1 VAEQVTESAAEPEKR
16 TSAGSGDEPAGELL
30 ELATKV
36 ASQARAGEQLEV
48 YASRGVEVDVRAY
61 EGEIES
67 LSSATSAGVG
77 VRLVTGGRQ
86 GFAYAGSLEEAVL
99 AETLAEA
106 RDNATFATPDEHVGL
121 AEPDGVAPASLD
133 LWDESVLSVPTA
145 TKVALALELERRVR
159 GVDHRVRQVAYCDYG
174 DMAFESAVASS
185 TGIAASARR
194 TMCSLSVM
202 AIAGEGAHSQT
213 GTGFSA
219 GRGLGSLDSARTAV
233 DAVERAT
240 RLLGATKAKSA
251 RLVVVLDPR
260 VTSTLLGI
268 VSSALSGEAVTKG
281 RSFFAGH
288 MGEEVAVGAL
298 GLVDDP
304 TDARAFGASRY
315 DAEGLACRRNV
326 LIEGGILRGF
336 VFDTVAA
343 RRAST
348 SSTAS
353 AVRGGYASTP
363 VAGCRAL
370 SLSPGDLDAR
380 RIMAEVGEGLYV
392 QSVTGVHSGA
402 NPVSG
407 DFSVGAEG
415 LMVRGGDLAE
425 PVREV
430 TIASTLQ
437 KMLQSVLHIGGDVEW
452 LPGLA
457 AGQTVAIGNM
467 ALSGA

>member
-1 VAEQVTESAAEPEKR
+1 MPQKPG
-16 TSAGSGDEPAGELL
+16 SAGSGAEAAGELL
-30 ELATKV
+30 ELATRV
-36 ASQARAGEQLEV
+36 ASQARHGEPLEV
-48 YASRGVEVDVRAY
+48 YVSRGTEVDVRAY
-61 EGEIES
+61 EGEIEW

-86 GFAYAGSLEEAVL
+86 GFAYAGSLEEAVV

-106 RDNATFATPDEHVGL
+106 RDNATFATADEHVGL

-185 TGIAASARR
+185 TGIAACASR

-202 AIAGEGAHSQT
+202 AIAGEAADSQT
-213 GTGFSA
+213 GTGISA
-219 GRGLGSLDSARTAV
+219 GRGVASLDPGRAAL

-240 RLLGATKAKSA
+240 RLLEATKAKSA

-260 VTSTLLGI
+260 VTSTLLAI

-281 RSFFAGH
+281 RSFFAGRV
-288 MGEEVAVGAL
+288 GEEVAAGAL
-298 GLVDDP
+298 ALVDDP

-326 LIEGGILRGF
+326 LIEGGVLRGF
-336 VFDTVAA
+336 VFDSVAA

-370 SLSPGDLDAR
+370 SLSPGALDAR
-380 RIMAEVGEGLYV
+380 GIMAEVGEGLYV

-415 LMVRGGDLAE
+415 LMVRGGELAE

-437 KMLQSVLHIGGDVEW
+437 KMLQSVLHIGCDVEW

-457 AGQTVAIGNM
+457 AGQSVAIGNM
-467 ALSGA
+467 ALGGA